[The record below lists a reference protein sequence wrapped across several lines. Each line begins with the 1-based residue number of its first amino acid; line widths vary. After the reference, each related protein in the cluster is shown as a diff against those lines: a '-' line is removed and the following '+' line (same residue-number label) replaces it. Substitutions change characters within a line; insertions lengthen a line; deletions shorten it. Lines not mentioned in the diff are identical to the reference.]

1 MTRITTVSVVLARMI
16 ASAVSTRLDD
26 TPNILSYPAE
36 FWVIGDSFL
45 RNIYTV
51 FDLGNNRV
59 GFASLPSVG

>member
-1 MTRITTVSVVLARMI
+1 MI

-36 FWVIGDSFL
+36 FWVMGDSFL
-45 RNIYTV
+45 RNVYTV
-51 FDLGNNRV
+51 FDLGTNRV